1 MDKAELEK
9 QLNAAYVAREKA
21 MISQEYKIGSRYN
34 RRADLDKI
42 QAVIKDLESR
52 LANGNFKNG
61 SGNTRRAILMD
72 R

>member
-9 QLNAAYVAREKA
+9 QLNAAYQAREKT

-42 QAVIKDLESR
+42 QAVIKDLESK
-52 LANGNFKNG
+52 LANGNFN
-61 SGNTRRAILMD
+61 SGNGNSRRVILID